1 MRLKQSSHL
10 VLGRVPQ
17 DLCDRIRR
25 HLDNID
31 WSDRTYG
38 RTEITLK
45 QGRVIEM
52 PYYVTNFY
60 TLDIDS
66 PLALAI
72 AALVNWIQQQH
83 LTLSFLPIRCEIA
96 SLPPGTR
103 LELHRD
109 QAWFHSHSRRMHVP
123 LITNQRCWHSS
134 AINEDEQIY
143 HMNADVLYELNNIDM
158 HTAVNDGEEHRIHV
172 VADFMPLNFFQQ
184 SLEAGQNFKATV
196 PPGLY
201 AAWLNHK

>member
-1 MRLKQSSHL
+1 MRLNQSSHL
-10 VLGRVPQ
+10 VLGHVPK
-17 DLCDRIRR
+17 DLCDNIRSQ
-25 HLDNID
+25 LADID

-52 PYYVTNFY
+52 PYHVTNFH
-60 TLDIDS
+60 TLDIGS
-66 PLALAI
+66 PLAQAI
-72 AALVNWIQQQH
+72 AALVSWIQQQH
-83 LTLSFLPIRCEIA
+83 LTQSFLPIRCEIA
-96 SLPPGTR
+96 SLPPGTG

-134 AINEDEQIY
+134 TIDGDEQVY
-143 HMNADVLYELNNIDM
+143 HMSADVLYELNNIDM

-172 VADFMPLNFFQQ
+172 IADFMPLDFFQQ
-184 SLEAGQNFKATV
+184 AIQSGQDFKVTV
-196 PPGLY
+196 PAGLY
-201 AAWLNHK
+201 AAWLDHK